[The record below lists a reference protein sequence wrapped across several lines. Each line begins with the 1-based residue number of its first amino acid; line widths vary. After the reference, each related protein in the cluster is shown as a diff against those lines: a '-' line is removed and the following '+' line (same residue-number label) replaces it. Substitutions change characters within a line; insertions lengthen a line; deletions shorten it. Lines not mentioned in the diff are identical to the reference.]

1 MTGIINS
8 DNESTNR
15 VTEAPR
21 RAGAGEARKPRLT
34 VTLSSNRAGEL
45 RVGES
50 VIFIALAKNEGGAA
64 AQDVVISCGLD
75 SSVLEPVMS
84 SWNCAEMAYWDGS
97 ISVGP
102 LRSGDIA
109 ALGILA
115 KAVRAGTVKV
125 RAVIESAGAAPLSST
140 ELTTVVK
147 DVKQ

>member
-1 MTGIINS
+1 M
-8 DNESTNR
+8 
-15 VTEAPR
+15 
-21 RAGAGEARKPRLT
+21 GEELT
-34 VTLSSNRAGEL
+34 
-45 RVGES
+45 
-50 VIFIALAKNEGGAA
+50 FIVLVKNEGGAT

-102 LRSGDIA
+102 MCPGDMA
-109 ALGILA
+109 ALGICA
-115 KAVRAGTVKV
+115 RAVRAGTVKS
-125 RAVIESAGAAPLSST
+125 RAAADSMETSPVSST